1 MFVVNQSDGSC
12 PVCTD
17 RLKIWLNAGE
27 MVSAHYFSILLGML
41 SGPHALAGLRFQRCF
56 ATPFVL
62 MTKLVSPG
70 YGADSILGS

>member
-1 MFVVNQSDGSC
+1 
-12 PVCTD
+12 
-17 RLKIWLNAGE
+17 

-56 ATPFVL
+56 ATPSVL